1 MKRIICISV
10 AFFMALNIM
19 AYDYYDSYLASMDE
33 SSGWLTFFAI
43 LIFVWGVLQIILFFK
58 VWGMTDDIKAMKKDH
73 FCETVFESKSQ
84 MARFLRNNL
93 VLGNMENVKRTLLK
107 NFIDNVE
114 HGYEQLERYGSV
126 KDEKGAEQWVSLE
139 EKNLQESILPYVD
152 NLRKQYE
159 KIGEELPVYIQRMQ
173 TFNDYFKLFVKE
185 DLIVEEDKK

>member
-1 MKRIICISV
+1 MKRIISISV
-10 AFFMALNIM
+10 AFFMVLNIM
-19 AYDYYDSYLASMDE
+19 AYDYYDSYLASKDE

-43 LIFVWGVLQIILFFK
+43 LLFVWGLLQIILFFK
-58 VWGMTDDIKAMKKDH
+58 VWGMTDDIKTLKKDH

-84 MARFLRNNL
+84 MARFLRKNL

-114 HGYEQLERYGSV
+114 HGYGQLKRYGSV
-126 KDEKGAEQWVSLE
+126 KDEQGAEQWVSLE

-185 DLIVEEDKK
+185 DLIVEENKE

>member
-93 VLGNMENVKRTLLK
+93 VLGNMDNVKRTLLK

-114 HGYEQLERYGSV
+114 HGYSQLRRYGSV

>member
-1 MKRIICISV
+1 MKRFLCISV
-10 AFFMALNIM
+10 SLFVAMNIM
-19 AYDYYDSYLASMDE
+19 AYDYYDSYLSSKDE

-114 HGYEQLERYGSV
+114 HGYGQLERYGSV

-185 DLIVEEDKK
+185 DLIVEVNKE

>member
-1 MKRIICISV
+1 MKRFLCISV
-10 AFFMALNIM
+10 SLFVAMNIM
-19 AYDYYDSYLASMDE
+19 AYDYYDSYLSSKDE

-114 HGYEQLERYGSV
+114 HGYGQLKRYGSV

-173 TFNDYFKLFVKE
+173 TVNDYFKLFVKE
-185 DLIVEEDKK
+185 DLIVEVNKE

>member
-33 SSGWLTFFAI
+33 SSGWMTFFAI

>member
-1 MKRIICISV
+1 
-10 AFFMALNIM
+10 
-19 AYDYYDSYLASMDE
+19 
-33 SSGWLTFFAI
+33 
-43 LIFVWGVLQIILFFK
+43 
-58 VWGMTDDIKAMKKDH
+58 MTDDIKALKKDH
-73 FCETVFESKSQ
+73 FCETVFESKAQ
-84 MARFLRNNL
+84 MARFLRKNL

-107 NFIDNVE
+107 NYIDNVE
-114 HGYEQLERYGSV
+114 HGYGQLKRYGSV
-126 KDEKGAEQWVSLE
+126 KDEQGAEQWVSLE

>member
-58 VWGMTDDIKAMKKDH
+58 VWGMTDDIKALKKDH
-73 FCETVFESKSQ
+73 FGETVFESKSQ